1 MSFMK
6 AAHRPHRETHRSHRA
21 AWLRAMVLGAN
32 DGIVSTACLLLG
44 VAAASNELDPLIVAG
59 LAGLVAGALSMAV
72 GELVSVGSQRD
83 TELADIALEKR
94 ELATLPERELAE
106 LEDIYVAKGLSRDLA
121 HEVAR
126 ELTAKDA
133 LAVHLS
139 EELGI
144 TESNRARPFQAA
156 LSSSAAFAVG
166 AALPL
171 LSVVLAPADLRST
184 LAIVVSMLALGSLG
198 ALGAWLGGAPILRAV
213 LRVVVGGAAAM
224 AITMGIGALVGQSI
238 G

>member
-1 MSFMK
+1 M
-6 AAHRPHRETHRSHRA
+6 RPSKSHRETHRSHRA

-44 VAAASNELDPLIVAG
+44 VAAAQSELGPVLVAG

-83 TELADIALEKR
+83 SEEADIAQERKELAAMPAR
-94 ELATLPERELAE
+94 ELEELVQ
-106 LEDIYVAKGLSRDLA
+106 IYVSKGLTPDLA
-121 HEVAR
+121 RQVAI

-133 LAVHLS
+133 LSVHLA

-144 TESNRARPFQAA
+144 TDLNRARPLQAA
-156 LSSSAAFAVG
+156 LSSAVSFALG
-166 AALPL
+166 AALPI
-171 LSVVLAPADLRST
+171 VAVAVAPATLRSPF
-184 LAIVVSMLALGSLG
+184 AIVVSIVALGSLG
-198 ALGAWLGGAPILRAV
+198 AVGAKLGGAGLLRPVA
-213 LRVVVGGAAAM
+213 RVVVGGAIAM
-224 AITMGIGALVGQSI
+224 AITMGIGALVGQSL